1 MKKTI
6 LLLFLM
12 VISNVNAQVVITPN
26 PFGINSGTITFT
38 YGFAGDYTIF
48 DPQSDPNLYLYTGL
62 ETDGVA
68 STWDYHDNWTD
79 VNTMIPLTWNATA
92 NAYVATFDIA
102 TRSYINES
110 TQVTG
115 QIPAGT
121 TVNNWFFIIRNAAGT
136 SQSSDIQG
144 TTFNFTAGTY
154 LNNAVFENNAQ
165 IKIFNNF
172 IYSELKSESKV
183 DFYAL
188 TGQKLASLTLES
200 NQMME
205 IPIQQKGLY
214 LAIIES
220 ENSSKIIKFAL

>member
-1 MKKTI
+1 MKKAI
-6 LLLFLM
+6 LLFLM
-12 VISNVNAQVVITPN
+12 VISNLQAQIVITPN

-38 YGFAGDYTIF
+38 YGSAGDYSIF
-48 DPQSDPNLYLYTGL
+48 NPQSDPNLYLYTGL

-68 STWDYHDNWTD
+68 NTWDYHDNWTD
-79 VNTMIPLTWNATA
+79 VGTMIPLTWNATA
-92 NAYVATFDIA
+92 NAYLATFNIA

-115 QIPAGT
+115 QIPSGT

-136 SQSSDIQG
+136 SQSADIQG
-144 TTFNFTAGTY
+144 TNYGFTPGTF
-154 LNNAVFENNAQ
+154 LNNEAFENNSG

-172 IYSELKSESKV
+172 IHSDLQSDSKV
-183 DFYAL
+183 DFYAI
-188 TGQKLASLTLES
+188 TGQRLASLTLKS
-200 NQMME
+200 NQTLE
-205 IPIQQKGLY
+205 IPMQQKGMY